1 MLQDAHGNPTGRS
14 GSWRN
19 PNKNCKMLENSNSI
33 LLDICLFLEI
43 SPLALHAQSVQNL
56 QKKTNS
62 EGTLEI
68 LNRTKENWRMIRKK
82 LWKIKRNW
90 RKVEGLE
97 KATKLKKANKQK
109 KSYKK
114 LRTSSSRR
122 QTDPIFGSRVWGTPS
137 KSFSLTCLNVALW

>member
-1 MLQDAHGNPTGRS
+1 MVVFQPSPNGIIGSHLFKMWKRIKSFGIGQCYRKPMGILQEAE

-19 PNKNCKMLENSNSI
+19 PNKNCKMLENSNNI
-33 LLDICLFLEI
+33 LLDIWLFLEI

-82 LWKIKRNW
+82 LRKTKRNW

-97 KATKLKKANKQK
+97 KATKLKKANKK
-109 KSYKK
+109 KTKTK
-114 LRTSSSRR
+114 AT
-122 QTDPIFGSRVWGTPS
+122 
-137 KSFSLTCLNVALW
+137 KS